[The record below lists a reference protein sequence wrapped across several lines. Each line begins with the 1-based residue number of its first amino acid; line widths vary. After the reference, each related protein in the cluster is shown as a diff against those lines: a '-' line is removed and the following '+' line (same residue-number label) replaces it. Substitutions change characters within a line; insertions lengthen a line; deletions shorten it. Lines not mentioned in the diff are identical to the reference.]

1 MTPTQRLPLRHNEE
15 RAEVQCVSSPPCSL
29 FARRDCNRH
38 RGATEAMEAMG
49 WLPKLQF
56 LNDFDV
62 LEIAYKAL
70 TAANKSPDIFDWM
83 GHSSL
88 FMWLFNAQVPCRR
101 VLLRSFHCEV
111 VWSVRSL
118 MLVNHSTAE
127 WFEWDFAGSTKMVI
141 QHERSWPS
149 APARLTFER
158 LVKAYGIPW
167 LWTAGSCRSLLQR
180 YKQHATGNGNGNGQF
195 LIEDCQNCQLWS
207 FHRMLR
213 AYMASLLQLHFGSF
227 FCIPFTV
234 AEAAKVAP
242 CFWRSAPLVLFQSF
256 LVQK

>member
-1 MTPTQRLPLRHNEE
+1 MQQRRRLCHARLLVEVIAVINSFNSIFVNYMTPTQRLPLRHNEE

-38 RGATEAMEAMG
+38 RRATEAMEAMG

-111 VWSVRSL
+111 V
-118 MLVNHSTAE
+118 
-127 WFEWDFAGSTKMVI
+127 
-141 QHERSWPS
+141 
-149 APARLTFER
+149 
-158 LVKAYGIPW
+158 
-167 LWTAGSCRSLLQR
+167 
-180 YKQHATGNGNGNGQF
+180 
-195 LIEDCQNCQLWS
+195 
-207 FHRMLR
+207 
-213 AYMASLLQLHFGSF
+213 
-227 FCIPFTV
+227 
-234 AEAAKVAP
+234 
-242 CFWRSAPLVLFQSF
+242 
-256 LVQK
+256 